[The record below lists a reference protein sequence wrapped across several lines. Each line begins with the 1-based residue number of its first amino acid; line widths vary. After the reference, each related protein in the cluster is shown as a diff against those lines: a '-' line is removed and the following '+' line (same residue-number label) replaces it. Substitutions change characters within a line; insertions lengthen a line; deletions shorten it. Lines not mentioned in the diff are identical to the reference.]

1 MRNTRVLL
9 LLSSFFILILIACGG
24 GGDGS
29 TTPVSDDDDGGGTG
43 QPTGSLNNGAV
54 GASANDLLASDTYQ
68 TLEIEIQYAA
78 GFEPPQ
84 ESIDFLKDFIA
95 ALANKPSG
103 INVTVT
109 EIAAPGQANYTLAE
123 LRAIE
128 DANRTKYTEGSTIA
142 TYFFFADGD
151 YSENANVLGVAHKNT
166 SMVLFQK
173 RIEELTGGLTQAST
187 ELVTSAVLSH
197 EFGHILGL
205 VNVGSPM
212 QTDHQDEANGK
223 HCDVRDCLMYF
234 STNTSGGLNDLVG
247 LNAPPNL
254 DAQCRADLTA
264 NGGK

>member
-1 MRNTRVLL
+1 MTSVL
-9 LLSSFFILILIACGG
+9 ILILVACGG
-24 GGDGS
+24 GADDS
-29 TTPVSDDDDGGGTG
+29 TSPVSDDDDGGSG
-43 QPTGSLNNGAV
+43 QNSGSLNNGAV
-54 GASANDLLASDTYQ
+54 GSSANDLLAVVAYQ
-68 TLEIEIQYAA
+68 TLEVEIQYAA
-78 GFEPPQ
+78 GFKPPQ
-84 ESIDFLKDFIA
+84 ESVDFLKDFITS
-95 ALANKPSG
+95 LVNKPAG

-109 EIAAPGQANYTLAE
+109 QISAPGQTSYSLTE

-128 DANRTKYTEGSTIA
+128 AANRTKYTEGSTIA
-142 TYFFFADGD
+142 TYFFFADGE
-151 YSENANVLGVAHKNT
+151 YSENANVLGIAHRNT

-247 LNAPPNL
+247 LNSPPAL